1 MLTVAKLEPT
11 LDSLAYFSPHL
22 LTPTISETLAYRS
35 GENNGEEFFSDFD
48 EF

>member
-1 MLTVAKLEPT
+1 
-11 LDSLAYFSPHL
+11 L

-48 EF
+48 EFWGLLPQSNACGAEDGVAPL